1 MRISLRIK
9 KEYSNFEKR
18 FAKPIVGS
26 GLGRVLRHN
35 FYEGGGKV

>member
-18 FAKPIVGS
+18 FAKPTVGS

-35 FYEGGGKV
+35 FY